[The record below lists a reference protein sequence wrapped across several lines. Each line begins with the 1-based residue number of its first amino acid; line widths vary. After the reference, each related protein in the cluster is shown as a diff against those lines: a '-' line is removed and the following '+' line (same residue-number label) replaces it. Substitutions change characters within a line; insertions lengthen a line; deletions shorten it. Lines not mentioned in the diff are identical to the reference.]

1 MDSQFLRGVAA
12 LALVCWGCNAF
23 AESLRY
29 CQRPVEPSAQEQDRL
44 MQVAAL
50 VKSEL
55 DRSGHSLALVA
66 RSGLAL
72 DWLGYRYSH
81 AGVSLKASRNAA
93 WSVRQLY
100 YACDEQRPQL
110 FDQGMS
116 GFVMGS
122 RDPSLGFI
130 SIVFLPADAALAL
143 ESTALDNG
151 EALRWLGMEYSANA
165 YAFSQRYQNCN
176 QWLAE
181 LLAAAWG
188 EAPTDVDGRAWAQ
201 QWLALQDFQPSV
213 VRLAWQ
219 PLVWLAAALPW
230 IHTDDHPEADLAFA
244 QFRISMPASIEAFV
258 HMRYPQATRIELC
271 YSEAQVVVHRGWQ
284 SLAANCQPEA
294 TDEVIELHSAKKSS
308 WQ

>member
-1 MDSQFLRGVAA
+1 MVSQFRCGIAA
-12 LALVCWGCNAF
+12 LALVVWSSIGF
-23 AESLRY
+23 AESLSY
-29 CQRPVEPSAQEQDRL
+29 CQSPVEPSAPEQDRL
-44 MQVAAL
+44 IQVAAI

-72 DWLGYRYSH
+72 DWLGHRYSH

-100 YACDEQRPQL
+100 YACDEHRPQL

-116 GFVMGS
+116 GFVMGT
-122 RDPSLGFI
+122 RDPSLGFL

-151 EALRWLGMEYSANA
+151 EALRWLGSEYSANA

-188 EAPTDVDGRAWAQ
+188 VAPTDADGRAWAQ
-201 QWLALQDFQPSV
+201 QWLALQGFQPSV

-230 IHTDDHPEADLAFA
+230 IHTDDHPESDLAFA
-244 QFRISMPASIEAFV
+244 QFRLSLPASIEAFV
-258 HMRYPQATRIELC
+258 HLRYPLATRIELC
-271 YSEAQVVVHRGWQ
+271 YSNTQVVVHRGWQ
-284 SLAANCQPEA
+284 ALAANCLPSA
-294 TDEVIELHSAKKSS
+294 TDEVIELHSAKNSS
-308 WQ
+308 